1 MTIGSKRRRSD
12 IPKCYLCPNF
22 KSLKFVGLDKNQIT
36 GIILLFGIFMLWTT
50 LNAPTAAELQ
60 EKRAQ
65 DSLAQVAELSKTA
78 EVENPEATISR
89 QYEQPAVPKDSVVAS
104 SVLTARYGPYARSVT
119 GEESFYTLEND
130 LVKITFSNLGG
141 VIKDVELKEY
151 KQILLDENRE
161 EYKIPLHLLNDEKN
175 IFEYLVPV
183 KNTQS
188 GIVKTSA
195 LYFDA
200 RVSGNSIEFTARA
213 SDGSEFVQSYEL
225 KPDSYSLDYDVNVS
239 GVGTDG
245 IQLNWITYLG
255 KVEKNY
261 GYEKYYT
268 SVYYKEVEEDVDY
281 CSCRNSDVE
290 DLTDSKLKWVSHSN
304 QFFNTALIAKDH
316 FGGGLLET
324 EMLEDDDQ
332 NLKILRSLID
342 IPLEGRT
349 SELIAMSLYVGP
361 NEFTRLRQFD
371 VALEDVIPF
380 GSSIFGTINR
390 WIIRPIFNFLLGFIS
405 SKGIVILMLTLTVK
419 IVLFPLMLKM
429 LHSQAKMSALKPKM
443 AHLKDKFKDDSQ
455 GLQMETMKI
464 YREYGVSPLGGCL
477 PMVAQM
483 PIWFALYR
491 FFPASIEFRQASF
504 LWATDLSSYDV
515 FVNLPWEIPFYGQH
529 VSLLTLLWAGTT
541 IIYTYYNTRHMDMNT
556 MNPMMKYMQYFMP
569 VMFLFFFN
577 NYASGLT
584 LYLFYSNVLNIGLTI
599 GTKKLLFN
607 EDKLREQLEEKKKNK
622 KPKKKGGFQDRLE
635 KAMAEQKKNAE
646 HKGRNRKKK

>member
-1 MTIGSKRRRSD
+1 
-12 IPKCYLCPNF
+12 
-22 KSLKFVGLDKNQIT
+22 VGLDRNQIT

-50 LNAPTAAELQ
+50 LNAPTEEEMRQ
-60 EKRAQ
+60 KRAQ
-65 DSLAQVAELSKTA
+65 DTLAHMEELIKTA
-78 EVENPEATISR
+78 EVENPESTISNV
-89 QYEQPAVPKDSVVAS
+89 YEKPVIRTDSVATS
-104 SVLTARYGPYARSVT
+104 TALISRFGPYANSAS
-119 GEESFYTLEND
+119 GEESFYVLEND
-130 LVKITFSNLGG
+130 LVIITFSSLGG
-141 VIKDVELKEY
+141 VVKDVMLKDY
-151 KQILLDENRE
+151 QQILLDENRE

-175 IFEYLVPV
+175 IFEYIVPV
-183 KNTQS
+183 SNTQS
-188 GIVKTSA
+188 GVVKTSE

-200 RVSGNSIEFTARA
+200 KVTENSIVFTARA
-213 SDGSEFVQSYEL
+213 DDGSKFVQSYTL
-225 KPDSYSLDYDVNVS
+225 QSDGYTLDYDVNIS
-239 GVGTDG
+239 GAGTKGVG
-245 IQLNWITYLG
+245 LNWITYLG
-255 KVEKNY
+255 KVEKNSK
-261 GYEKYYT
+261 YEKYYT
-268 SVYYKEVEEDVDY
+268 SVYYKEVDEDVDY
-281 CSCRNSDVE
+281 CSCRKSDVE

-304 QFFNTALIAKDH
+304 QFFNAALIAKDR
-316 FGGGLLET
+316 FGGAQLET
-324 EMLEDDDQ
+324 EMLEDDDD

-342 IPLEGRT
+342 IPLEGRA

-361 NEFTRLRQFD
+361 NEFTRLREFD

-390 WIIRPIFNFLLGFIS
+390 WIIRPIFNFLLGFIG
-405 SKGIVILMLTLTVK
+405 SKGIVILVLTLVVK
-419 IVLFPLMLKM
+419 VVLYPLMLKM

-443 AHLKDKFKDDSQ
+443 AHLKEKFKDDSQ

-515 FVNLPWEIPFYGQH
+515 FVNLPWDIPFYGQH

-541 IIYTYYNTRHMDMNT
+541 IIYTYYNTKHMDMNS

-599 GTKKLLFN
+599 GTKKLLFD

-635 KAMAEQKKNAE
+635 KAMAEQKKITDKKQNS
-646 HKGRNRKKK
+646 KKK

>member
-1 MTIGSKRRRSD
+1 
-12 IPKCYLCPNF
+12 
-22 KSLKFVGLDKNQIT
+22 
-36 GIILLFGIFMLWTT
+36 MLWTT
-50 LNAPTAAELQ
+50 LNAPTDEELKQ
-60 EKRAQ
+60 KRAQ
-65 DSLAQVAELSKTA
+65 DSLAQIEELATTA
-78 EVENPEATISR
+78 EVENPDATISK
-89 QYEQPAVPKDSVVAS
+89 QYEQPAVPRDSAAAS
-104 SVLTARYGPYARSVT
+104 TELTSRFGPYAVSAS
-119 GEESFYTLEND
+119 GEEKFYTLEND
-130 LVKITFSNLGG
+130 LVKITFSSLGG
-141 VIKDVELKEY
+141 TVSDVVLKEY
-151 KQILLDENRE
+151 QQILLDEDRV
-161 EYKIPLHLLNDEKN
+161 EYKVPLHLLNDEKN

-183 KNTQS
+183 KSTQS

-200 RVSGNSIEFTARA
+200 RASANSIVFTATA
-213 SDGSEFVQSYEL
+213 SDGSQFVQSYKL
-225 KPDSYSLDYDVNVS
+225 QPDSYTMDYDVEVT
-239 GVGTDG
+239 GAGTNG
-245 IQLNWITYLG
+245 IGLNWVTFLG
-255 KVEKNY
+255 RVEKNSQ
-261 GYEKYYT
+261 YERYYT
-268 SVYYKEVEEDVDY
+268 SVYYKEVDDDVDY
-281 CSCRNSDVE
+281 CSCRKDDVE
-290 DLTDSKLKWVSHSN
+290 DLSESKLKWVSHSN
-304 QFFNTALIAKDH
+304 QFFNSALIAKDR
-316 FGGGLLET
+316 FGGGQLET
-324 EMLEDDDQ
+324 VMLEDDDD

-342 IPLEGRT
+342 IPLEGRA

-361 NEFTRLRQFD
+361 NEFNRLREFD
-371 VALEDVIPF
+371 VELEDVIPF

-390 WIIRPIFNFLLGFIS
+390 WIIRPIFNFLLGFIG

-419 IVLFPLMLKM
+419 IVLYPLMLKM

-443 AHLKDKFKDDSQ
+443 AHLKEKFKDDSQ

-541 IIYTYYNTRHMDMNT
+541 IIYTYYNTRHMDMNS

-599 GTKKLLFN
+599 GTKSLLFN
-607 EDKLREQLEEKKKNK
+607 EDKLRAQLEEKKKNK

-635 KAMAEQKKNAE
+635 KAMAEQKKNTAQ
-646 HKGRNRKKK
+646 RDQNKKKK

>member
-1 MTIGSKRRRSD
+1 M
-12 IPKCYLCPNF
+12 
-22 KSLKFVGLDKNQIT
+22 GLDRNQIT

-50 LNAPTAAELQ
+50 LNAPTEEELKQ
-60 EKRAQ
+60 KRAQ
-65 DSLAQVAELSKTA
+65 DSLAQIEELAETA
-78 EVENPEATISR
+78 KIENPEET
-89 QYEQPAVPKDSVVAS
+89 V
-104 SVLTARYGPYARSVT
+104 SVLSEREALPVDSAAISSELAARFGPYAISAS
-119 GEESFYTLEND
+119 GEEKFYTLENE
-130 LVKITFSNLGG
+130 LVKITFSSLGG
-141 VIKDVELKEY
+141 AVTDVALKEY
-151 KQILLDENRE
+151 EQILLDEDRK
-161 EYKIPLHLLNDEKN
+161 EYKVPLHLLNDEKN

-183 KNTQS
+183 KSTQN

-200 RVSGNSIEFTARA
+200 KVGANEIVFTARA
-213 SDGSEFVQSYEL
+213 SDGSRFVQTYKL
-225 KPDSYSLDYDVNVS
+225 QPDSYTMDYDVNVD
-239 GVGTDG
+239 GAGTNG
-245 IQLNWITYLG
+245 IGLNWVTYLG
-255 KVEKNY
+255 KVEKNSQ
-261 GYEKYYT
+261 YEKYYT
-268 SVYYKEVEEDVDY
+268 SVYYKEVDEDVDY
-281 CSCRNSDVE
+281 CSCRKSAVD
-290 DLTDSKLKWVSHSN
+290 DLSDSKLKWVSHSN
-304 QFFNTALIAKDH
+304 QFFNTALIAKDR
-316 FGGGLLET
+316 FGGAQLET

-342 IPLEGRT
+342 IPLEGRA

-361 NEFTRLRQFD
+361 NEFNRLRTFD
-371 VALEDVIPF
+371 VELEDIIPF

-390 WIIRPIFNFLLGFIS
+390 WIIRPIFNFLLGFIG
-405 SKGIVILMLTLTVK
+405 SKGIVILLLTLTVK
-419 IVLFPLMLKM
+419 LVLYPLMLKM

-515 FVNLPWEIPFYGQH
+515 FVNLPWDVPFYGQH

-541 IIYTYYNTRHMDMNT
+541 VIYTYYNTRHMDMNS

-569 VMFLFFFN
+569 IMFLFFFN

-635 KAMAEQKKNAE
+635 KAMSEQKRIAEQKE
-646 HKGRNRKKK
+646 KGKKKK

>member
-1 MTIGSKRRRSD
+1 
-12 IPKCYLCPNF
+12 
-22 KSLKFVGLDKNQIT
+22 VGLDRNQIT

-50 LNAPTAAELQ
+50 LNAPTE
-60 EKRAQ
+60 EEVRHKRAQ
-65 DSLAQVAELSKTA
+65 DSLAQVEQFEQTA
-78 EVENPEATISR
+78 EVENKEGTISNE
-89 QYEQPAVPKDSVVAS
+89 YEQPVIQRDSATVS
-104 SVLTARYGPYARSVT
+104 NELSTRFGPYATSAT
-119 GEESFYTLEND
+119 GEEAFYTLEND
-130 LVKITFSNLGG
+130 LVKITFSSLGG
-141 VIKDVELKEY
+141 IIKDAELKEY
-151 KQILLDENRE
+151 EQILLDENRE
-161 EYKIPLHLLNDEKN
+161 EYKVPLHLLNDEKN
-175 IFEYLVPV
+175 IFEYIVPV
-183 KNTQS
+183 KNTQN

-200 RVSGNSIEFTARA
+200 RVRANSIEFTATA
-213 SDGSEFVQSYEL
+213 SDGSKFVQTYEL
-225 KPDSYSLDYDVNVS
+225 KPDSYTVDYDVNVS
-239 GVGTDG
+239 GAGTDG
-245 IQLNWITYLG
+245 IGLNWVTYLG
-255 KVEKNY
+255 KVEKNSQ
-261 GYEKYYT
+261 YEKYYT
-268 SVYYKEVEEDVDY
+268 SVYYKEVDDDVDY
-281 CSCRNSDVE
+281 CSCRKSAVE
-290 DLTDSKLKWVSHSN
+290 DLTESKLKWVSHSN
-304 QFFNTALIAKDH
+304 QFFNAALIAKDR
-316 FGGGLLET
+316 FGGAQLET
-324 EMLEDDDQ
+324 EMLEDDDE

-342 IPLEGRT
+342 IPLEGRAT
-349 SELIAMSLYVGP
+349 ELIAMSLYVGP
-361 NEFTRLRQFD
+361 NEFSRLREFD
-371 VALEDVIPF
+371 VALEDLIPF

-390 WIIRPIFNFLLGFIS
+390 WIIRPIFNFLLGFIG
-405 SKGIVILMLTLTVK
+405 SKGIVILVLTLVVK
-419 IVLFPLMLKM
+419 IVLYPLMLKM

-443 AHLKDKFKDDSQ
+443 AHLKEKFKDDSQ

-515 FVNLPWEIPFYGQH
+515 FVNLPWDVPFYGQH

-541 IIYTYYNTRHMDMNT
+541 IIYTYYNTRHMDMNS
-556 MNPMMKYMQYFMP
+556 MNPMMKYMQYLMP

-635 KAMAEQKKNAE
+635 KAMAEQKKNAVQ
-646 HKGRNRKKK
+646 KDSNRKKK